1 MPRSILIIAALLGC
15 LSSSISAVAD
25 TAAKPD
31 APACPAWLNVDVK
44 RLHSEKVDNLCQ
56 YFQAGKPLL
65 IVNTASHCG
74 YTKQFGGLEALH
86 QKYRDAGLTV
96 LGFPSDS
103 FKQEEK
109 TEEGTAAICYQN
121 YGVTFPMFTH
131 VKVKGDEAHSVF
143 GHLAEQSRAPGWNFN
158 KYLIVGNQV
167 SHYGSKVKPLK
178 SALEKDIAGHL
189 PGL

>member
-1 MPRSILIIAALLGC
+1 MPLSHVLTRTLLAAALSLG
-15 LSSSISAVAD
+15 SAHAMSEP
-25 TAAKPD
+25 AKCPD
-31 APACPAWLNVDVK
+31 YLNTEMR
-44 RLHSEKVDNLCQ
+44 RLHSQETANLCEF
-56 YFQAGKPLL
+56 YQAGKPVV